1 MNTNKPK
8 FRDENHNGSEADME
22 ELSEINPSSN
32 DTESTDIEAL
42 MKVIPITQTVSRLV
56 NVTH

>member
-1 MNTNKPK
+1 
-8 FRDENHNGSEADME
+8 ME
-22 ELSEINPSSN
+22 ELSEFNPSSN

-42 MKVIPITQTVSRLV
+42 MKFIPITQRVSRLV